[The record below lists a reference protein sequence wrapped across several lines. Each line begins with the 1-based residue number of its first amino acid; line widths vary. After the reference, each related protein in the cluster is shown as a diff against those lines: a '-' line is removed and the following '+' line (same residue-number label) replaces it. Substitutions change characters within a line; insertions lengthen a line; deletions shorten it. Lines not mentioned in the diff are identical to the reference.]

1 MEKAM
6 DKHHQGGICRGGH
19 VLVTEFQAIALN
31 GLFCTDLLQPHD
43 RVPSLTLPTN
53 TSLNITEK
61 YLHPNTISLQ
71 QAASV
76 KASLQCFDTVGWATG
91 RASGL

>member
-1 MEKAM
+1 MNITRVVFA
-6 DKHHQGGICRGGH
+6 GGH
-19 VLVTEFQAIALN
+19 VLVTEFRAIAGN
-31 GLFCTDLLQPHD
+31 GLFCADVLQPHD

-53 TSLNITEK
+53 TTLNITEK
-61 YLHPNTISLQ
+61 YQRPNTISLQ

-76 KASLQCFDTVGWATG
+76 SLQCFDTVGWATG